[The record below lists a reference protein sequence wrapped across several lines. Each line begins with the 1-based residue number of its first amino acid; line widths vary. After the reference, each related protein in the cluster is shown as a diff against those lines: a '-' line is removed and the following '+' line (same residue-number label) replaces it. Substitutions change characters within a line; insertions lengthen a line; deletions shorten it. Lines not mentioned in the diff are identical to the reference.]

1 MTEEK
6 ITKGVKVVIC
16 TVLLLAGMLIGAL
29 VKEASPMGNGFI
41 LLVTVGVVVAVWK
54 H

>member
-1 MTEEK
+1 MSEEK
-6 ITKGVKVVIC
+6 ITKGVKIVIC

-29 VKEASPMGNGFI
+29 VKEASPMANGFI